1 MVMTDRRVVVV
12 TGGAGGI
19 GTTIVRSF
27 AEQGDS
33 VAVVDT
39 NAELLDDV
47 VRTTDDLAAQVVG
60 FPADVANETAVADA
74 VRAIQ
79 DRFGRVD
86 VLVNGAAIIARG
98 DVLTLGVDD
107 WRRTLEVNL
116 TGTFLMSQMVARE
129 MASGGAIVNIGSI
142 NANRLNPNI
151 VAYGVSKAGVAA
163 LTQGLAVA
171 LAPRGIRVNGII
183 GGHVLT
189 NFSKS
194 RLEVPG
200 EREKVVDS
208 IPLHRLGEAR
218 DFAAAAMFLA
228 SDAAAWITG
237 AMLPVDGG
245 WLALD
250 PTAAIPKT

>member
-1 MVMTDRRVVVV
+1 MAASGRRVAVV
-12 TGGAGGI
+12 TGGGGGI
-19 GTTIVRSF
+19 GTTIVRAF
-27 AEQGDS
+27 AEEGHD
-33 VAVVDT
+33 VAVVDA
-39 NAELLDDV
+39 NAALVEEAV
-47 VRTTDDLAAQVVG
+47 SQTADLAAEVVG
-60 FPADVANETAVADA
+60 FSADVADEASVARAVSD
-74 VRAIQ
+74 IG
-79 DRFGRVD
+79 DRFGRMD

-98 DVLTLGVDD
+98 DVLTMSLDE

-116 TGTFLMSQMVARE
+116 TGTFLMSQVVARE
-129 MASGGAIVNIGSI
+129 MSNGGAIVNIGSI
-142 NANRLNPNI
+142 NANRLAPGI

-189 NFSKS
+189 NFSKG
-194 RLEVPG
+194 RLGIPA
-200 EREKVVDS
+200 ERDKVVDS

-218 DFAAAAMFLA
+218 DFAAAAVFLA
-228 SDAAAWITG
+228 SDAAAWVTG

-250 PTAAIPKT
+250 PTAAPPGR